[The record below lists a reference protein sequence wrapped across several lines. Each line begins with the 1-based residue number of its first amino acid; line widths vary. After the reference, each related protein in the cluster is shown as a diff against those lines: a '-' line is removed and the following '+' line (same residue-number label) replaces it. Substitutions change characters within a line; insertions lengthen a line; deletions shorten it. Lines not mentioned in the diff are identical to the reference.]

1 MARTSNSELLAR
13 YRKKIT
19 ASRRWRKEESYDETW
34 KRLVDLYRGRHYE
47 YFTDEDRILVNMVF
61 STVNVIAPSIS
72 VNYPKITVAAV
83 NPDNAPN
90 AVIAEAVVNYWW
102 RHREIK
108 AQFRRA
114 VKDLLI
120 IGHAW
125 VKVGYRYVEEER
137 IGDDEDVND
146 PSLVENYST
155 TNNNVLEDAP
165 FVERLSPFDVFVDPD
180 GISMD
185 DIKWI
190 GHRTRRPISD
200 VRTDRRY
207 NRTAREEVQAVSYS
221 RYSVDEP
228 AHRKINDKDEGYADI
243 FEFYDLRNN
252 TVCVFAEGG
261 ESFLI
266 KPRQMPYAFGHPFV
280 MLRNYDIPDQFYPVG
295 DVEAIEPLQRELNA
309 TRTQMMNHRKKY
321 ARKYLFRETSLDSN
335 GRAAMES
342 DEDNVMVPVIG
353 DAPLVDVVQPF
364 PALMNPPEF
373 YNQSSLIEQD
383 INTISGVAEFM
394 RGSVSEIRRTATEVG
409 LLQDAANARTAD
421 KLATIENGIAQIGR
435 KLLALSQQ
443 FLTGIQVA
451 RILGRDGEPVWIR
464 YDRDYIAGEFDF
476 EVVGGSTMP
485 NNESAR
491 RAQAAELV
499 AAMMPFV
506 SAGIVDMPKLA
517 AYVLQNGFNVKNPE
531 AFITQMLPPG
541 EEMPSEMGAQTPPE
555 MGGLPPEMM
564 GGMPPEMMGMMGGG
578 APMGMGMGG
587 PPPPGPGGV
596 PLDPEILQMLM
607 AEQPTTG
614 PGIPMGESI
623 PPELLAMLLASGG
636 ALSGVQGLPPEAVA
650 PLLGNPPV

>member
-1 MARTSNSELLAR
+1 MARPSNSDLLAR
-13 YRKKIT
+13 YRKKLT

-34 KRLVDLYRGRHYE
+34 KRLVDLYKGKHYE
-47 YFTDEDRILVNMVF
+47 YFTDEDRILVNMIF

-83 NPDNAPN
+83 EPEKAPN

-102 RHREIK
+102 RHKDIK
-108 AQFRRA
+108 FQFRRA

-125 VKVGYRYVEEER
+125 VKVGYRYVEEDR
-137 IGDDEDVND
+137 IGNDEDIND
-146 PSLVENYST
+146 PSMPENVTT

-180 GISMD
+180 GTTME

-190 GHRTRRPISD
+190 AHRTRRPIRD
-200 VRTDRRY
+200 VRTDKRY
-207 NRTAREEVQAVSYS
+207 NRTAREDVQAVSYS

-252 TVCVFAEGG
+252 TVSIFAEGG

-266 KPRQMPYAFGHPFV
+266 KPQQMPYAFGHPFV
-280 MLRNYDIPDQFYPVG
+280 MLRNYDVPDQFYPIG

-309 TRTQMMNHRKKY
+309 TRSQMMNHRKKY
-321 ARKYLFRETSLDSN
+321 ARKYLFREASIDAN
-335 GRAAMES
+335 GRQAMES
-342 DEDNVMVPVIG
+342 DEDNIMVPVIG
-353 DAPLVDVVQPF
+353 DAPLADVVQPF

-373 YNQSSLIEQD
+373 YNQSAMIEQD

-421 KLATIENGIAQIGR
+421 KLATVEAAIAAIGR

-451 RILGRDGEPVWIR
+451 RIIGRDGEPVWVR

-491 RAQAAELV
+491 RASAAELV
-499 AAMMPFV
+499 AAMMPFA
-506 SAGIVDMPKLA
+506 SAGIVDMQKLG

-531 AFITQMLPPG
+531 AFFIQQPSVEPEQEQQAPPMGGMPPG
-541 EEMPSEMGAQTPPE
+541 M
-555 MGGLPPEMM
+555 PPEMM
-564 GGMPPEMMGMMGGG
+564 GGMPPMGPPPMGGG
-578 APMGMGMGG
+578 
-587 PPPPGPGGV
+587 PGDV
-596 PLDPEILQMLM
+596 PLDPELLELLM
-607 AEQPTTG
+607 AQQLPAG
-614 PGIPMGESI
+614 PGVPMGESI
-623 PPELLAMLLASGG
+623 PPELLAMLMAAGG
-636 ALSGVQGLPPEAVA
+636 AMPNVAGVPPQVLEGLS
-650 PLLGNPPV
+650 PLDQPLI

>member
-1 MARTSNSELLAR
+1 MARPSNNEILAR

-34 KRLVDLYRGRHYE
+34 KRLVDMYRGRHYE
-47 YFTDEDRILVNMVF
+47 YFTDEDRILVNMIF

-72 VNYPKITVAAV
+72 VNYPKITVSAV
-83 NPDNAPN
+83 EPEKSPN
-90 AVIAEAVVNYWW
+90 AIIAEAVVNYWW
-102 RHREIK
+102 RHRDIK
-108 AQFRRA
+108 TEFRRA

-137 IGDDEDVND
+137 IGNDEDIND
-146 PSLVENYST
+146 PNQPENYST

-180 GISMD
+180 GTSMN

-190 GHRTRRPISD
+190 AHRTRRPISD
-200 VRTDRRY
+200 VRSDRRY
-207 NRTAREEVQAVSYS
+207 NRTARDNVNAVSFS
-221 RYSVDEP
+221 RYSVEEP

-252 TVCVFAEGG
+252 TVSVFAEGG

-266 KPRQMPYAFGHPFV
+266 KPQQMPYAFGHPFV
-280 MLRNYDIPDQFYPVG
+280 MLRNYDVPDQFYPIG

-321 ARKYLFRETSLDSN
+321 ARKYLFRETSIDAN
-335 GRAAMES
+335 GRSAMES

-353 DAPLVDVVQPF
+353 DAPLSDVVQPF

-373 YNQSSLIEQD
+373 YNQSAMIEQD

-421 KLATIENGIAQIGR
+421 KLATVEAAIAGIGR

-451 RILGRDGEPVWIR
+451 RIMGRDGEPVWIK

-499 AAMMPFV
+499 AAMMPFA
-506 SAGIVDMPKLA
+506 SAGIVDMQKLG

-531 AFITQMLPPG
+531 AFFIEAPPEPEQEAPPQGGMPPG
-541 EEMPSEMGAQTPPE
+541 M
-555 MGGLPPEMM
+555 PPEMM
-564 GGMPPEMMGMMGGG
+564 GGMGGPP
-578 APMGMGMGG
+578 MGG
-587 PPPPGPGGV
+587 PGDV
-596 PLDPEILQMLM
+596 PLDPALLELLM
-607 AEQPTTG
+607 MQDPTMG
-614 PGIPMGESI
+614 AGVPMGESI
-623 PPELLAMLLASGG
+623 PPELLAMLMASGG
-636 ALSGVQGLPPEAVA
+636 AMPNVGGVPPQVLEGLS
-650 PLLGNPPV
+650 PLDQPLI

>member
-1 MARTSNSELLAR
+1 MARPSNNDILAR
-13 YRKKIT
+13 YRKKLT
-19 ASRRWRKEESYDETW
+19 ASKRWRKEESYDETW

-83 NPDNAPN
+83 EPEKAPN

-102 RHREIK
+102 RHRDIK
-108 AQFRRA
+108 GQFRRA

-125 VKVGYRYVEEER
+125 VKVGYRYVEEDR
-137 IGDDEDVND
+137 IGNDEDVND
-146 PSLVENYST
+146 PTMPENYTT

-180 GISMD
+180 GTSMN

-190 GHRTRRPISD
+190 AHRTRRPISD

-207 NRTAREEVQAVSYS
+207 NRTARENVNAVSYS

-243 FEFYDLRNN
+243 YEFYDLRNN
-252 TVCVFAEGG
+252 TVSIFAEGG

-266 KPRQMPYAFGHPFV
+266 KPQRMPYAFGHPFV
-280 MLRNYDIPDQFYPVG
+280 MLRNYDVPDQFYPIG
-295 DVEAIEPLQRELNA
+295 DIEAIEPLQRELNA
-309 TRTQMMNHRKKY
+309 TRSQMMNHRKKY
-321 ARKYLFRETSLDSN
+321 ARKYLFRETSIDAN
-335 GRAAMES
+335 GRQAMES
-342 DEDNVMVPVIG
+342 DEDNIMVPVIG
-353 DAPLVDVVQPF
+353 DAPLSDVVQPF

-373 YNQSSLIEQD
+373 YNQSAMIEQD

-421 KLATIENGIAQIGR
+421 KLATVEAGIASIGR

-451 RILGRDGEPVWIR
+451 RIIGRDGEPVWIR

-476 EVVGGSTMP
+476 DVVGGSTMP

-499 AAMMPFV
+499 AAMMPFA
-506 SAGIVDMPKLA
+506 SAGIVDMPKLG
-517 AYVLQNGFNVKNPE
+517 AYILQNGFNVKNPE
-531 AFITQMLPPG
+531 AFFVAQPPVEPEQ
-541 EEMPSEMGAQTPPE
+541 EEPSLEGGMPP
-555 MGGLPPEMM
+555 
-564 GGMPPEMMGMMGGG
+564 GMPPEMMGMG
-578 APMGMGMGG
+578 APPMGMGGG
-587 PPPPGPGGV
+587 PTDV
-596 PLDPEILQMLM
+596 PLDPALLELLM
-607 AEQPTTG
+607 AQQLPAG
-614 PGIPMGESI
+614 PGVPMGESI
-623 PPELLAMLLASGG
+623 PPELLAMLMASGG
-636 ALSGVQGLPPEAVA
+636 AMPNVAGVPPQVLEGLS
-650 PLLGNPPV
+650 PLDQPLM

>member
-1 MARTSNSELLAR
+1 MARPSNSDLLAR
-13 YRKKIT
+13 YRKKIV
-19 ASRRWRKEESYDETW
+19 SSKRWRKEESYDETW
-34 KRLVDLYRGRHYE
+34 KRLIDMYRGRHYE
-47 YFTDEDRILVNMVF
+47 YFTDEDRILVNMIF

-72 VNYPKITVAAV
+72 VNYPKITVSAV
-83 NPDNAPN
+83 NPDQAPN

-108 AQFRRA
+108 HQFRRA

-120 IGHAW
+120 VGHAW
-125 VKVGYRYVEEER
+125 VKVGYRYIEEER
-137 IGDDEDVND
+137 IGEDEDVND
-146 PSLVENYST
+146 PNVPENYTT

-180 GISMD
+180 GTSMD

-190 GHRTRRPISD
+190 CHRTRRPVRD
-200 VRTDRRY
+200 VKTDRRY
-207 NRTAREEVQAVSYS
+207 NRAARENIAAVSYS
-221 RYSVDEP
+221 RYSDDEP
-228 AHRKINDKDEGYADI
+228 RHRKINDKDEGYADI
-243 FEFYDLRNN
+243 YEFYDVRNS
-252 TVCVFAEGG
+252 TVSVFAEGG
-261 ESFLI
+261 ETFLI
-266 KPRQMPYAFGHPFV
+266 KPQKMPYAFGHPFV
-280 MLRNYDIPDQFYPVG
+280 MLRNYDVPDQFYPVG

-321 ARKYLFRETSLDSN
+321 ARKYLFRETSIDAN

-353 DAPLVDVVQPF
+353 DAPLGDVVQPF

-421 KLATIENGIAQIGR
+421 KLATVENAIANIGR

-443 FLTGIQVA
+443 FLTGVQVA
-451 RILGRDGEPVWIR
+451 RIMGRDGEPIWIK
-464 YDRDYIAGEFDF
+464 YDRDYIAGDFDF

-491 RAQAAELV
+491 RSQAAELV

-506 SAGIVDMPKLA
+506 SAGVVDLPKLA

-531 AFITQMLPPG
+531 AFLVPPAPEQAAAG
-541 EEMPSEMGAQTPPE
+541 PPQ
-555 MGGLPPEMM
+555 GQ
-564 GGMPPEMMGMMGGG
+564 GMPPELMAGS
-578 APMGMGMGG
+578 PMGG
-587 PPPPGPGGV
+587 PMPMPMDMRGGQMPTGPGGV
-596 PLDPEILQMLM
+596 PLDPKILEMLM
-607 AEQPTTG
+607 SQGEPRG
-614 PGIPMGESI
+614 PGVPMGESI
-623 PPELLAMLLASGG
+623 PPELLAMLMASGG
-636 ALSGVQGLPPEAVA
+636 ALSGVQGLPPEAIA
-650 PLLGNPPV
+650 PLLGNAPQ

>member
-102 RHREIK
+102 RHRDIK

-120 IGHAW
+120 VGHGW

-146 PSLVENYST
+146 PTAIENYST

-180 GISMD
+180 GTSMD

-190 GHRTRRPISD
+190 AHRTRRPIGD

-252 TVCVFAEGG
+252 TVSVFAEGG

-353 DAPLVDVVQPF
+353 DAPLADVVQPF

-421 KLATIENGIAQIGR
+421 KLATVENGIAQIGR

-451 RILGRDGEPVWIR
+451 RILGRDGEPVWIK

-506 SAGIVDMPKLA
+506 SAGVVDMNKLA

-531 AFITQMLPPG
+531 AFIVQQM
-541 EEMPSEMGAQTPPE
+541 PPE
-555 MGGLPPEMM
+555 AMEGGMPPEQMPM
-564 GGMPPEMMGMMGGG
+564 ELGPGGMPPEMMGMMGGG
-578 APMGMGMGG
+578 APMPMGMGG

-596 PLDPEILQMLM
+596 PLDPAILEMLM